1 MTGGPAAVT
10 AEDGRGD
17 PPQYPFAARD
27 GVDPD
32 PQYAALR
39 GAPTPVV
46 LSTGRAAW
54 LVTRMADVRV
64 VHTDARFSRAAA
76 VSDLTLPTAGLS
88 PPAGSLLAL
97 DPPDHGR
104 VRRLVAGAFSAR
116 RTDALRPRVRAAA
129 EELLAPLPA
138 DGTVDLVPAYT
149 RALSVRVV
157 GDLLGVPASDHEMFA
172 GWSDALLSTTV
183 GAPDRIGRL
192 RGAVAGYLR
201 DLIGRKAAEPA
212 DDLLS
217 HLAAQRVDD
226 PRELI
231 MLAMAVL
238 VAGHETTSNLLGSAL
253 LLVLGDRELAAG
265 LRADPDRVPLAVEEL
280 LRYVSL
286 GSVGG
291 FPRVATADVELG
303 GASIRAGDVVV
314 AALNAANR
322 DPAEFPD
329 PDRFDAGRGATAHV
343 AFGAGPH
350 FCLGASLARIE
361 LAEGISALLATRP
374 RATPAAGAGSDW
386 HQSSLVRGLAELPV
400 RLGPSA
406 PTGKDRP

>member
-1 MTGGPAAVT
+1 VTGT
-10 AEDGRGD
+10 ELRS
-17 PPQYPFAARD
+17 YPFPARD

-32 PQYAALR
+32 PHYALLR

-46 LSTGRAAW
+46 LSTGREAW

-64 VHTDARFSRAAA
+64 VHTDPRFSRAAA
-76 VSDLTLPTAGLS
+76 VADATLPTAGLS

-116 RTDALRPRVRAAA
+116 RIDALKPGVRAAA
-129 EELLAPLPA
+129 VELLDPLPA
-138 DGTVDLVPAYT
+138 DGATDLVPAYT

-157 GDLLGVPASDHEMFA
+157 GDLLGVPAADHEMFA
-172 GWSDALLSTTV
+172 GWSDALLSTAS
-183 GAPDRIGRL
+183 GAPDRVGRL

-201 DLIGRKAAEPA
+201 DLLGRKAAEPA

-226 PRELI
+226 PRELV

-238 VAGHETTSNLLGSAL
+238 VAGHETTSNLLASAL
-253 LLVLGDRELAAG
+253 LLVLGDPDLASS
-265 LRADPDRVPLAVEEL
+265 LRADPARLPAAVEEL

-303 GASIRAGDVVV
+303 GTLVRAGDVVV

-322 DPAEFPD
+322 DPAEFAD
-329 PDRFDAGRGATAHV
+329 PDRLDPDRAPNGHV

-350 FCLGASLARIE
+350 FCLGAALARAE
-361 LAEGISALLATRP
+361 LAEGIGVLLATRP
-374 RATPAAGAGSDW
+374 RAALDPAAGADW
-386 HQSSLVRGLAELPV
+386 HQRSLVRGLARLPV
-400 RLGPSA
+400 VLGPRTS
-406 PTGKDRP
+406 TGPRTRTGEDDT